1 MMMRRMRRLRKPGL
15 RRMVAETKV
24 STDDLIMPLFVDERL
39 EAPIEIGSMPGQSR
53 HSIESLAKEVEELEE
68 LGVPAVILF
77 GLPET
82 KDEIGSGAYD
92 PAGVVQ
98 RAAER
103 IKETTSK
110 IVVIADLCLCEYTS
124 HGHCGLIRNQ
134 EVANDETLPLLGKT
148 AVSQARAGA
157 DVVAPSGMMDHMVA
171 AIRAALD
178 DEGFNG
184 TPILS
189 YAAKYASSF
198 YGPFREAAES
208 GYSFGDRS
216 GYQMDPA
223 NALEALWE
231 VRLDIEEGA
240 DMIMVK
246 PAMPYL
252 DILRMVKDEFGM
264 PTAAYQV
271 SGEYSMIMAAAERG
285 WLDGERA
292 MLEALTSIKR
302 AGADMI
308 LTYYAKEFA
317 RKANERVV

>member
-15 RRMVAETKV
+15 SRMVAETRV

-39 EAPIEIGSMPGQSR
+39 DAPMRIESMPGQFR
-53 HSIESLAKEVEELEE
+53 HSIESLAREVEGLEE

-77 GLPET
+77 GLPDK
-82 KDEIGSGAYD
+82 KDEVGSGAWD

-98 RAAER
+98 RAIER

-110 IVVIADLCLCEYTS
+110 VVVIADLCLCEYTS
-124 HGHCGLIRNQ
+124 HGHCGVIKNQ

-171 AIRAALD
+171 AIRGALD
-178 DEGFNG
+178 EEGFG
-184 TPILS
+184 ATPILS

-208 GYSFGDRS
+208 GYAFGDRS

-240 DMIMVK
+240 DMVMVK

-292 MLEALTSIKR
+292 MMEALTSIKR

-317 RKANERVV
+317 RKGREG